1 MATQQLRRLPPPDE
15 VDIRAMIDQYIEQ
28 SPYELGRENA
38 RLKGRRLSVVTLV
51 TALLYY
57 GGDLYAV
64 AEEYEIPVEA
74 VRAAIWYYGQNKPVV
89 DARLLLNWAIN
100 EPDDD
105 PCAGET

>member
-1 MATQQLRRLPPPDE
+1 VATQQLRRLPPPEE

-38 RLKGRRLSVVTLV
+38 RLKGRRISVPTLV
-51 TALLYY
+51 TALLYQ

-74 VRAAIWYYGQNKPVV
+74 VRAAIWYYGQNKLVV
-89 DARLLLNWAIN
+89 DARLLLNWAID
-100 EPDDD
+100 EPDNDL
-105 PCAGET
+105 CASEP